1 MSCPKCGSRDISIMA
16 GEPIMFRC
24 ASCGHQWPALSLRPG
39 YVKLGESQFHWTDV
53 EVTKEKMMIMAGE
66 LLRRG
71 SSIEET
77 IEKVAALNQV
87 AKLLPRIEVERLVKT
102 AMSVYEVKPEH

>member
-24 ASCGHQWPALSLRPG
+24 ASCGYQWPALSLRPG

-53 EVTKEKMMIMAGE
+53 EITKEKMMIMAVE
-66 LLRRG
+66 LLRKG
-71 SSIEET
+71 SSMDEAIT
-77 IEKVAALNQV
+77 KVAALNQV
-87 AKLLPRIEVERLVKT
+87 AKLLPRSEVERLVKT
-102 AMSVYEVKPEH
+102 AMNVYEVKPQ

>member
-1 MSCPKCGSRDISIMA
+1 MSCPKCGCRDISIMA

-53 EVTKEKMMIMAGE
+53 EITKEKMMIMAVE
-66 LLRRG
+66 LLRKG
-71 SSIEET
+71 SSMDEAIT
-77 IEKVAALNQV
+77 KVASLNQV
-87 AKLLPRIEVERLVKT
+87 AKLLPRSEVERLVKT
-102 AMSVYEVKPEH
+102 AMNVYEVKPQ